1 MTIELIARRPMP
13 SHPRRSDGQDP
24 LPAPEERGRL
34 RRAWRLSE
42 EQVAEAFGVTA
53 ATVRSWEAGRS
64 APRGQRRAAYAAF
77 LSGLAHGLVPGPS
90 CTGTPP
96 PAEPPAPRTPRARRT
111 PRTPRARSG
120 SAAAASAVSTVLRGA
135 APSAPGRPVGR
146 APDPV
151 SPARL
156 RRFRWTT
163 AAVGMWIVCGHLM
176 ATTPLPHP

>member
-1 MTIELIARRPMP
+1 MTIELAARRPMP
-13 SHPRRSDGQDP
+13 SHPRRSDGQAP
-24 LPAPEERGRL
+24 LPAPGERSSL

-90 CTGTPP
+90 VGSTPP
-96 PAEPPAPRTPRARRT
+96 PTEPPAPRT
-111 PRTPRARSG
+111 PRTPRARS
-120 SAAAASAVSTVLRGA
+120 AAACADSATSAVLRGS
-135 APSAPGRPVGR
+135 APSTPGLPVGR

-156 RRFRWTT
+156 RRFRCMT
-163 AAVGMWIVCGHLM
+163 AAVGMWILIGQLM
-176 ATTPLPHP
+176 ATAPVPHP